1 VDHNLAAALHAF
13 SVTAHLPHDPWI
25 TRLRV
30 MFALSRHRFD
40 EAIAILRAALQQDP
54 YSPSLHARLS
64 WAFHLASQAAE
75 SLECIRH
82 TLSLFPEDEDAHL
95 YGAMILAFNG
105 DAPRAAALAQE
116 LVQRSP
122 HFDLAT
128 AVHAYALAYAGRADE
143 ARTILERMQWLSRE
157 RFVLSSFTPAIHLA
171 LGNHDAALSDL
182 RAAADARCPWHFQ
195 MLADPRLKPLHSHP
209 EFGEL
214 RSILTRMEAAAEN
227 PELLD

>member
-1 VDHNLAAALHAF
+1 SAALHAF

-54 YSPSLHARLS
+54 YSPSLHARLA

-75 SLECIRH
+75 SLECIHR

-128 AVHAYALAYAGRADE
+128 AVHAYALACAGRAGE
-143 ARTILERMQWLSRE
+143 ARTILERMQWLS
-157 RFVLSSFTPAIHLA
+157 
-171 LGNHDAALSDL
+171 
-182 RAAADARCPWHFQ
+182 
-195 MLADPRLKPLHSHP
+195 
-209 EFGEL
+209 
-214 RSILTRMEAAAEN
+214 
-227 PELLD
+227 